1 VNFAVKTKIFTL
13 KNQGNDN
20 VIDVESVLFMEKSV
34 VIVKTTFYVLSA
46 MIYNRYRQINI
57 DLCDPL
63 IISFKPFFFGSRI
76 YFHNFKGYISS
87 VIRYYLSVLVL
98 LTTDTGK

>member
-1 VNFAVKTKIFTL
+1 MKFAVKMKISTL
-13 KNQGNDN
+13 KNQGDN
-20 VIDVESVLFMEKSV
+20 VVIDVESVLFMEKSF

-63 IISFKPFFFGSRI
+63 IISFTFLDQ
-76 YFHNFKGYISS
+76 GYIS
-87 VIRYYLSVLVL
+87 II
-98 LTTDTGK
+98 